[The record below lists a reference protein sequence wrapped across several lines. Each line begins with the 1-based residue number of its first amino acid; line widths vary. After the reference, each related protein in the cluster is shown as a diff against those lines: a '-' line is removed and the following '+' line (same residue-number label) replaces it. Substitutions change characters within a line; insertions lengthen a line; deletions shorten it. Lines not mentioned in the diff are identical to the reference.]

1 MDFGCFSPGMDN
13 AFAMS
18 SCSVSSHSYCSV
30 LDLRADPIQ
39 MTLFLV
45 NFLHTLHSS
54 ASQLLIRL

>member
-1 MDFGCFSPGMDN
+1 MDN